1 MNILIALAI
10 GALFTGGLYLMMRRS
25 LVRVLVGIL
34 LLGNAINLT
43 IFAAGRLVPH
53 TPPII
58 APGQSQPPEGAADPL
73 TQALILTAIVI
84 SFGLTAFAVAL
95 VRQTYSQAG
104 TDDLDLLRC
113 TDVPCPPE
121 PAWEEPREEK
131 P

>member
-1 MNILIALAI
+1 MNILIALAT
-10 GALFTGGLYLMMRRS
+10 GALFTGGLYMMMRRS

-43 IFAAGRLVPH
+43 IFAAGRLVAF

-58 APGQSQPPEGAADPL
+58 APGQSRPPDGVADPL

-84 SFGLTAFAVAL
+84 SFGITAFAVAL
-95 VRQTYSQAG
+95 VRQTYSQTG

-121 PAWEEPREEK
+121 PDWEEPQEGNS
-131 P
+131 